1 MKALKKAMLP
11 ALIAAAVSSM
21 ALSPGLLAQEK
32 ECEELE
38 GAPPGLYTMTDEGVV
53 YVVKE
58 GEIVDVAA
66 GEASFADES
75 GVKCIKRVPEFLDW
89 PCSTDAARSRKFA
102 TYGLDDIASEPN
114 KAEVIVQRYFQIPEV
129 IEPIPRWKDGEYH
142 MTLTLDEILRYSG
155 DEYWYH
161 LHSPD
166 QAVAEKRPR
175 SLQISLYVGLN
186 RVVVDHNLL
195 GPLVK
200 IHGEDAIPVTFIF
213 NDSNVVPVSYFGP
226 NVSLEEIKRANAEVG
241 IKVAD
246 VPMWELGDYTLRP
259 TAAEFEQFFD
269 LPSLDQIPPDKL
281 ADLRADLEANGFS
294 RKPVFVTLLTESEQ
308 FVLDQPQRVRVA
320 LSMGMPDIPT
330 YLITAEPD
338 SVVARCGPGT
348 PIGLSGAIIPGEAG
362 PPGSATVPPGVSPPP
377 PPEPE
382 VSDS

>member
-1 MKALKKAMLP
+1 MKALSKAILP

-21 ALSPGLLAQEK
+21 AAAANALAQE

-38 GAPPGLYTMTDEGVV
+38 GTPPGLYTMTDEGMV
-53 YVVKE
+53 YVDKD
-58 GEIVDVAA
+58 GQIVDVAA

-75 GVKCIKRVPEFLDW
+75 GVKCITRVPEFLDW

-102 TYGLDDIASEPN
+102 TYKLDDIASESN
-114 KAEVIVQRYFQIPEV
+114 KAQVIVQRYFEIPEV

-142 MTLTLDEILRYSG
+142 MTMTLDQILRFSG
-155 DEYWYH
+155 NEYWYH
-161 LHSPD
+161 LHSPS
-166 QAVAEKRPR
+166 QATAEKRPK

-200 IHGEDAIPVTFIF
+200 IHGEDAIPVTFVF

-226 NVSLEEIKRANAEVG
+226 NVSLEEIQRASTEVG

-259 TAAEFEQFFD
+259 TAAEFERYFD
-269 LPSLDQIPPDKL
+269 LPSLDEIPSDT
-281 ADLRADLEANGFS
+281 AAALRADLEANGFS
-294 RKPVFVTLLTESEQ
+294 RKPVFVTLLTESQQ
-308 FVLDQPQRVRVA
+308 FVLDQPQRVRIA
-320 LSMGMPDIPT
+320 LSMGISDIPT
-330 YLITAEPD
+330 YLITVDAD

-348 PIGLSGAIIPGEAG
+348 PIGMSGAIIPGESS
-362 PPGSATVPPGVSPPP
+362 PPASATVPSGASPPP
-377 PPEPE
+377 PPESE